1 MTKRERLRAI
11 LNGSTCVHPASVVE
25 PLGMRAAQEI
35 GYEAVMM
42 GGSLVSLAVLG
53 APDVAVLTLTELAE
67 QVRRVCR
74 AGDLPV
80 VVDGDHGYGNAL
92 SVRRT
97 VEELEAAGAAA
108 VTVEDTLLPAAFG
121 TQKASLIAVKEAV
134 GKIRAALD
142 ARTDPLFSVIGRTNA
157 ALAPASEVLAR
168 QRAFEDA
175 GADALFIANLKT
187 LDELD
192 ALAKQARV
200 PLLLGSVIPGVGTQ
214 ELAARKVRLS
224 LKGHQAA
231 FDAIAA
237 QYRRLHQIRHGQEP
251 ADLDARKLVKQ
262 LSQDERYARW
272 AEEFLK

>member
-1 MTKRERLRAI
+1 MTKTERLRAI
-11 LNGSTCVHPASVVE
+11 LNGSACVHPASVVE
-25 PLGMRAAQEI
+25 PLGMRAAREI

-92 SVRRT
+92 SVRRM

-121 TQKASLIAVKEAV
+121 SEKASLIAVKEAV

-157 ALAPASEVLAR
+157 ALASASEMLVR
-168 QRAFEDA
+168 QQAFEDA

-187 LDELD
+187 LEQLD

-200 PLLLGSVIPGVGTQ
+200 PLLLGSAIPGVGTE

-231 FDAIAA
+231 FAAIAA
-237 QYRRLHQIRHGQEP
+237 QYRGLYQIRHGREP